1 MRFLS
6 TLSSLQTI
14 TKFLSTPNTPG
25 FPCMKKIQGK
35 HEVLYVLLKYSFRGL
50 CFQLTLSKTSNR
62 FFFNISLLY
71 SFKIQI
77 TISYAKHSFNWRNPQ
92 SLNSVCTSLLSNF
105 YLWTNIINSKTL
117 PNSIFTSIRF
127 FIQHV
132 CTSPAFKYQ
141 RKEERDSRV
150 KDLDRLSI
158 FFVIITKSL
167 TSSLTNTIT
176 ELFYTRYTKTS
187 SWKHWAL
194 HATKQLITHFQ
205 QLRLLQNLWSFITV
219 ACLDF
224 SFLIIIQMRNIAF
237 SKNFKQC
244 HPLKLYFSFF
254 YFKILPCLSF
264 LFGPNGV
271 STVLNT
277 CWLLACTLRIAYR
290 KQGVKV

>member
-1 MRFLS
+1 M
-6 TLSSLQTI
+6 
-14 TKFLSTPNTPG
+14 
-25 FPCMKKIQGK
+25 
-35 HEVLYVLLKYSFRGL
+35 
-50 CFQLTLSKTSNR
+50 
-62 FFFNISLLY
+62 SLLY

-176 ELFYTRYTKTS
+176 ELFYTPYTKTS

-224 SFLIIIQMRNIAF
+224 FFNYYSNEKHCLLKKLQATSPTEALLFILLFQNP
-237 SKNFKQC
+237 SLSEL
-244 HPLKLYFSFF
+244 PLWAKWCVHSTQHL
-254 YFKILPCLSF
+254 LTA
-264 LFGPNGV
+264 GV
-271 STVLNT
+271 HTENSLQKTRRES
-277 CWLLACTLRIAYR
+277 LAPASL
-290 KQGVKV
+290 QWN